1 MDSYHGAGLFNIP
14 RQCLVWNPRA
24 NKLVYI
30 RQGEKMTITE
40 MAKAHLQNVH
50 NKLNELQENKKIL
63 EQEIEKLS
71 NYIKSGLELIQKEEE
86 VSNQ

>member
-1 MDSYHGAGLFNIP
+1 
-14 RQCLVWNPRA
+14 
-24 NKLVYI
+24 
-30 RQGEKMTITE
+30 MTIIE

-86 VSNQ
+86 VSN